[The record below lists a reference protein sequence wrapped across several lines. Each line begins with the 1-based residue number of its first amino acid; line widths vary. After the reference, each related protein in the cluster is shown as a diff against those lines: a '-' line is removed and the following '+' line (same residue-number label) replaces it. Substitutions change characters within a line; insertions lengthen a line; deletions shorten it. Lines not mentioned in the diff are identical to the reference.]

1 MAKFGLNMKI
11 FILPQSDT
19 NLIKDFLPAKYL
31 PNKKN
36 RSAQRVDRPD
46 LLEIESCLLH
56 DFDSLRVGFNDVES
70 VCEVFK

>member
-31 PNKKN
+31 PNKKTGQP
-36 RSAQRVDRPD
+36 SGWTDLIYWKYRVVYFMI
-46 LLEIESCLLH
+46 LIA
-56 DFDSLRVGFNDVES
+56 
-70 VCEVFK
+70 CELALTM